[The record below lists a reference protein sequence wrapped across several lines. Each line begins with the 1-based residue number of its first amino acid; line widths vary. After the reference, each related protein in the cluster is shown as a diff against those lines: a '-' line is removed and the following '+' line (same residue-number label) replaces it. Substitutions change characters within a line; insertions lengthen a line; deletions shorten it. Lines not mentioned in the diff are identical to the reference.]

1 MILLYSYADA
11 LRYVLTERKKD
22 LITLEE
28 DLRQAKQNE
37 LIGYA
42 KVNMWIEV
50 NHYIENSIVVPKTE
64 IDDEVSKI
72 TTEWIWKNQDL
83 QEINSRKI
91 EIYQRQI
98 RWLEGQISY
107 YDREDLKS
115 KEQRDKEDQ
124 DRRDRILASRSNF
137 TEIENMDEL
146 DELLKK

>member
-50 NHYIENSIVVPKTE
+50 NNYIENSIVVPNTE

-72 TTEWIWKNQDL
+72 TTEWVWKNQNL
-83 QEINSRKI
+83 QEICSKKI
-91 EIYQRQI
+91 EIYKRQI

-107 YDREDLKS
+107 HDKQDLKS

-124 DRRDRILASRSNF
+124 ERLNYYLNQERVALGYED
-137 TEIENMDEL
+137 MDKIK
-146 DELLKK
+146 ELLNK

>member
-115 KEQRDKEDQ
+115 EEQRDKEDQ

>member
-124 DRRDRILASRSNF
+124 DRRDRILKSRENF